1 MPRVDSS
8 ARIRR
13 TSEGEV
19 PPRKASSGM
28 QHMRLAMNVLLP
40 LGGVVVALII
50 GAVMLVLLKAN
61 PLAAYSALIHG
72 AVGTRFGLTQTLVK
86 ATPLLTVG
94 LGICIAFRANVINIG
109 GEGQIIAGAL
119 MAAWFPLTFAAWPGW
134 LLIPSTMIVG
144 FLGGAVW
151 GFIPGILKA
160 RLRVNEILSTI
171 MMNSIALQLMNLL
184 LQGPLMDPAGVAART
199 FLAQSAQL
207 PQQVWL
213 PRLVPRTLLHA
224 GAIVAVLLAVLVY
237 FFLWRTTIGYDIR
250 AVGLNPDASRYS
262 GINVPTYQALSMT
275 LAGGF
280 AGLAGVMEVIGVQHR
295 LLEGL
300 TSGYGFTGIVAALLG
315 GLHPLGLIPASILFG
330 GLLVGADTMQRAVQ
344 VPSSLVTA
352 LLGLVVL
359 FVSGSALWSRRW
371 AARQRTTE
379 EKGQEEQG

>member
-1 MPRVDSS
+1 MPTVKEAPPRTAYRGTPRIQAAGRQQ
-8 ARIRR
+8 ARI
-13 TSEGEV
+13 
-19 PPRKASSGM
+19 
-28 QHMRLAMNVLLP
+28 AMSVLLP
-40 LGGVVVALII
+40 LAGVIVALAI
-50 GAVMLVLLKAN
+50 GAVMLLLLKAN
-61 PLAAYSALIHG
+61 PIAAYAALVRG
-72 AVGTRFGLTQTLVK
+72 AVGTTFGLTQTLVK

-119 MAAWFPLTFAAWPGW
+119 AAAWFPLTFASLPGW
-134 LLIPSTMIVG
+134 LLIPATLVAG
-144 FLGGAVW
+144 FLAGAAW

-171 MMNSIALQLMNLL
+171 MMNSIALQLMLLL
-184 LQGPLMDPAGVAART
+184 LQGPLMDPAGVKART

-207 PQQVWL
+207 PQAAWL

-224 GAIVAVLLAVLVY
+224 GAIVAVVLAVAVY

-262 GINVPTYQALSMT
+262 GINVPAFQALSMT

-315 GLHPLGLIPASILFG
+315 NLHPLGLIPASVLFG

-359 FVSGSALWSRRW
+359 FVSGSALWTRRW
-371 AARQRTTE
+371 AARQRPAAKQARE
-379 EKGQEEQG
+379 EES